1 LKLIRE
7 DWNRLRYPFAMLGVA
22 IISMVLM
29 FVFSDHRMHTANSDL
44 SAQNSQLQ
52 QAKQRFEASGL
63 EKETIVKYLPIYQ
76 RLIDQGVIGQERRIE
91 WVDGLRK
98 IHLRYKLF
106 NINYTIGVQESY
118 KPSFISE
125 TGDFQLYRSTMKLDL
140 SMLHEGDLITL
151 LNGLEELQ
159 TTPYIVRQCELRRLT
174 ATTTRALQPNMS
186 AHCEIDWLTIREPQT
201 LGASQ

>member
-1 LKLIRE
+1 MKLTKD
-7 DWNRLRYPFAMLGVA
+7 DWNRLRYPLAMLGAA
-22 IISMVLM
+22 IISMVLV
-29 FVFSDHRMHTANSDL
+29 FVFSDHRKNTANLAL
-44 SAQNSQLQ
+44 SAQNNQLQ

-91 WVDGLRK
+91 WVDGLRR
-98 IHLRYKLF
+98 IHQRQKLF
-106 NINYTIGVQESY
+106 NINYMIGVQESY

-125 TGDFQLYRSTMKLDL
+125 TGVFQLYRSTMKLDL

-151 LNGLEELQ
+151 LNGLDELQ

-174 ATTTRALQPNMS
+174 VTTTRALQPNMS
-186 AHCEIDWLTIREPQT
+186 AQCEIDWLTIREPQT
-201 LGASQ
+201 AGARP